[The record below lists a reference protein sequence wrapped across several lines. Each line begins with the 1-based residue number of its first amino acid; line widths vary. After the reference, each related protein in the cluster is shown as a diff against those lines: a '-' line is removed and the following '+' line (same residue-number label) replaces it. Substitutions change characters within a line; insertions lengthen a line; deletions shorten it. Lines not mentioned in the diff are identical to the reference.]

1 MTTDRGPL
9 VRLHLHARRTISA
22 HHPARQQHRP
32 ADLVRDLPPIRL
44 GQCRKLLV
52 GGDLLHLTADPLCPR
67 VGFEQAQ
74 LQPESEQVEAFGL
87 FVVVAFGTRKPCKMG
102 DSIDGFMG
110 SDAPRRAF
118 TDRPCPVRPR
128 RFLAGAEHGGE
139 RWLAVDESGVPWLV
153 CARSGSPVK
162 ILTHCVGRAD
172 SSRRASTTASTDG
185 TPLFWARTVFHA
197 RTKPSHRSM
206 TWARRTRNTCS
217 SATALAAGCT
227 LA

>member
-139 RWLAVDESGVPWLV
+139 RWLAVDESALIHRRVRVLG
-153 CARSGSPVK
+153 GS
-162 ILTHCVGRAD
+162 
-172 SSRRASTTASTDG
+172 
-185 TPLFWARTVFHA
+185 
-197 RTKPSHRSM
+197 
-206 TWARRTRNTCS
+206 
-217 SATALAAGCT
+217 
-227 LA
+227 

>member
-102 DSIDGFMG
+102 DSIDGFLG
-110 SDAPRRAF
+110 SDAPRRQPSQ
-118 TDRPCPVRPR
+118 TD
-128 RFLAGAEHGGE
+128 LAPSGQGASWRARNMAENGGSQWTNQAS
-139 RWLAVDESGVPWLV
+139 RGSF
-153 CARSGSPVK
+153 ARSGSPVK